1 MCRRRHVRFWPL
13 ADMSFCAAH
22 VCFQSGH
29 RECNAKCQLQT
40 LTQLTINGP
49 YDLRGS
55 HASSDVEAPRGQGR
69 DLLSFVRAPVRRKQA
84 TRDLTLKIISHP
96 AAPRGDV
103 VCNVAFSLPSTRLT
117 HGFKKGAKDAPQ
129 DVDPGYH
136 RFAPRTVVTNV
147 RG

>member
-1 MCRRRHVRFWPL
+1 MSAFKADIASSMRKCRLP
-13 ADMSFCAAH
+13 
-22 VCFQSGH
+22 
-29 RECNAKCQLQT
+29 T
-40 LTQLTINGP
+40 LTQLTIDS
-49 YDLRGS
+49 YDLCGS
-55 HASSDVEAPRGQGR
+55 HASSDVEAPRGRGR

-129 DVDPGYH
+129 DVDSVYH